1 MCHVLNLCMNVVN
14 DIQQSV
20 LVASN
25 LRVVLLCGCP
35 AIKELAHGHDNPVV
49 RAIAL
54 QHEQNVRHLH
64 KPHAQHA
71 GADAPR
77 ALGCA
82 RCLTC
87 LTLRSDMLL
96 HMLVIPSAAPAFA
109 THTARVHTQ
118 AAHSM
123 HGVDAYSDE

>member
-64 KPHAQHA
+64 KPHAQRMRLAYAWQSNCLEHA
-71 GADAPR
+71 PEA
-77 ALGCA
+77 
-82 RCLTC
+82 
-87 LTLRSDMLL
+87 S
-96 HMLVIPSAAPAFA
+96 
-109 THTARVHTQ
+109 
-118 AAHSM
+118 
-123 HGVDAYSDE
+123 